1 MYTVNKGTPVW
12 IEGKIVGSR
21 ILYAFVSAFFDSER
35 KSFFFVFFSDT
46 NPIRDRFLV
55 GGRHESVP
63 MRLLN
68 RCWEKEKQACYLC
81 RSWRFVVRKL
91 VSKTVGSYFQAVDDL
106 LVWLKSTQLLI
117 DWKLNDRDSLKTFA
131 RLGLLG
137 YVYMYVYVYVDS
149 TIYQFH
155 ISKMIFRNFNE
166 LD

>member
-91 VSKTVGSYFQAVDDL
+91 VSKTVGSYFQAVDDF

-131 RLGLLG
+131 RLGLLD
-137 YVYMYVYVYVDS
+137 YVYVCICRFND
-149 TIYQFH
+149 
-155 ISKMIFRNFNE
+155 ISISYLENDF
-166 LD
+166 

>member
-1 MYTVNKGTPVW
+1 MCTPLTRERPYELRERSSEVESCMRLYRLSSIVKGRV
-12 IEGKIVGSR
+12 
-21 ILYAFVSAFFDSER
+21 
-35 KSFFFVFFSDT
+35 FFFVFFSDT

-137 YVYMYVYVYVDS
+137 YVYVCICRFND
-149 TIYQFH
+149 
-155 ISKMIFRNFNE
+155 ISISYLENDF
-166 LD
+166 

>member
-91 VSKTVGSYFQAVDDL
+91 VSKTIGSYFQAVDDL

-131 RLGLLG
+131 RLGLLD
-137 YVYMYVYVYVDS
+137 YVYVCICRFND
-149 TIYQFH
+149 
-155 ISKMIFRNFNE
+155 ISISYLENDF
-166 LD
+166 

>member
-68 RCWEKEKQACYLC
+68 SCWEKEKQACYLC

-131 RLGLLG
+131 RLGLLD
-137 YVYMYVYVYVDS
+137 YVYVCICRFND
-149 TIYQFH
+149 
-155 ISKMIFRNFNE
+155 ISISYLENDF
-166 LD
+166 